1 MPSSSGQRLRRE
13 QGMRCRT
20 SFPLCALVRVF
31 CVRPYSTAAL
41 RHGVCETCAT
51 FWSTKRHPRPLNGS
65 FFPLRGLTRR
75 AFLLQKGGGGAQKK
89 REIFSPYFTAAAI
102 CGAHIGSM
110 TALLRARDLLLVP
123 ALPALATPSIC
134 WLRSAAA
141 SDTLAQHPCSSTAV
155 RATAGSS
162 ARASDGS
169 QTLRAACAQPAAQ
182 SPGDARTC
190 VSSCGLCWAR
200 S

>member
-89 REIFSPYFTAAAI
+89 GDFFAIFHCCSYLRCTYWEHDCSPA
-102 CGAHIGSM
+102 
-110 TALLRARDLLLVP
+110 RARP
-123 ALPALATPSIC
+123 ALGACATHPGHTVNMLAEERRCKRHPG
-134 WLRSAAA
+134 AA
-141 SDTLAQHPCSSTAV
+141 SFH
-155 RATAGSS
+155 
-162 ARASDGS
+162 
-169 QTLRAACAQPAAQ
+169 AAPRLCAPLPAALPQ
-182 SPGDARTC
+182 PEPQRTELSNLAC
-190 VSSCGLCWAR
+190 RLRPASRTVAG
-200 S
+200 